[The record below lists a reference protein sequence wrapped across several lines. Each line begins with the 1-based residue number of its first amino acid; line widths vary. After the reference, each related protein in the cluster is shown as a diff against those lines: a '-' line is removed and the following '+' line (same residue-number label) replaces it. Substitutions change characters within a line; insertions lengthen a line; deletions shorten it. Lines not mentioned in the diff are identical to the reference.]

1 MVWDLRRALLAKE
14 EFESA
19 RLMDFDFRQK
29 IRAMRLLAAEIGT
42 DENALAA
49 RAAEAPTDTV
59 LAEAAQMSGREAA
72 EIAALYAQCLTEARR
87 LLVGERGDPTPHRL
101 G

>member
-29 IRAMRLLAAEIGT
+29 IRAMRLLAAEIGA

-49 RAAEAPTDTV
+49 RAAEVPTETA
-59 LAEAAQMSGREAA
+59 LAEVAEASGRDAA
-72 EIAALYAQCLTEARR
+72 EIAALYSRCLIDAHRQ
-87 LLVGERGDPTPHRL
+87 LVGERGDPTPHRL